1 MAWKYVP
8 KAPQWKGWE
17 IERQQKNLK
26 DFLEEE
32 DEKEEDD
39 ENEN

>member
-17 IERQQKNLK
+17 IERQQKTLK
-26 DFLEEE
+26 DFLKEEG
-32 DEKEEDD
+32 EEDD
-39 ENEN
+39 NKTRN